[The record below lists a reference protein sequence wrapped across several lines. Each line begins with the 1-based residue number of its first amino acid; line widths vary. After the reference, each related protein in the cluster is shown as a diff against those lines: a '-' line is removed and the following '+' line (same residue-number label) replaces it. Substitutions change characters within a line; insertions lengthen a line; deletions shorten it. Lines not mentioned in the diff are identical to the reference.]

1 MYPSYL
7 SRYNNVIDDVSP
19 VDIQLSLV
27 MGEGGTLSLETT
39 VEVTEP
45 IETTL
50 NKFIVVLTNKF
61 TDEYFATVTSY
72 QDDQFPLTTV
82 GETQTYTNQLD
93 FESYDLE
100 DLSIGVIVQTMSDNK
115 VVLGARYYP
124 VNDLMDPVAQET
136 MLFGD
141 VEVGTSA
148 VLPITI
154 TNYWDTPLTGLF
166 ISQGVFIIQA
176 TYEVS
181 WWQ

>member
-1 MYPSYL
+1 M
-7 SRYNNVIDDVSP
+7 
-19 VDIQLSLV
+19 
-27 MGEGGTLSLETT
+27 ETT

-176 TYEVS
+176 TYEVPAFQS
-181 WWQ
+181 MDFEMKKVLPAEEQPVPNTAIT